1 MTKKKQP
8 EVAKPAKRKLAKKVL
23 KPGSKDGRP
32 DKLDPERVSRMLT
45 AIRASVYPDTAAS
58 FAGICKRTLHY
69 WLKRGAEEKY
79 GQYADFLHSYSEALA
94 YAEAHMAIRVN
105 SAGKADWRADAWML
119 ERRFAAR
126 YARQDKVPLESI
138 NFDDL
143 TEAELEH
150 MAQTGEMPKR
160 RQK

>member
-1 MTKKKQP
+1 
-8 EVAKPAKRKLAKKVL
+8 
-23 KPGSKDGRP
+23 
-32 DKLDPERVSRMLT
+32 
-45 AIRASVYPDTAAS
+45 
-58 FAGICKRTLHY
+58 
-69 WLKRGAEEKY
+69 
-79 GQYADFLHSYSEALA
+79 
-94 YAEAHMAIRVN
+94 MAIRVN
-105 SAGKADWRADAWML
+105 GAGKADWRADAWML